1 LQAAPEVLVVIHIQA
16 VAVVVLAATELLAVV
31 AVEVILHQ

>member
-1 LQAAPEVLVVIHIQA
+1 LQAAPEVLVVIHIQ
-16 VAVVVLAATELLAVV
+16 VVVVAALAATELLAVV